1 MSVVLSKCQP
11 GVDDSSLP
19 WPTATAE
26 TFTAMPTRHAARMCI
41 LSPPIEGPSKC
52 QTGDDYLSLRRP
64 FCSNAWPS
72 SLRPSVLSA
81 VWSHVLL
88 LSQLP
93 RTEEA
98 WCFVSTL
105 ELLARD
111 DEAIHQP
118 RDSIICRGMNGN
130 QRRSRLL

>member
-1 MSVVLSKCQP
+1 MHSTYR
-11 GVDDSSLP
+11 SSSSS
-19 WPTATAE
+19 WN
-26 TFTAMPTRHAARMCI
+26 
-41 LSPPIEGPSKC
+41 
-52 QTGDDYLSLRRP
+52 P
-64 FCSNAWPS
+64 F
-72 SLRPSVLSA
+72 
-81 VWSHVLL
+81 
-88 LSQLP
+88 

>member
-52 QTGDDYLSLRRP
+52 QTGDDCFSLRRP
-64 FCSNAWPS
+64 FCSDAWPS
-72 SLRPSVLSA
+72 SLRPSVFSA
-81 VWSHVLL
+81 
-88 LSQLP
+88 
-93 RTEEA
+93 EEA

-118 RDSIICRGMNGN
+118 RDGIICRGMNGN
-130 QRRSRLL
+130 QRRGRLI

>member
-72 SLRPSVLSA
+72 LDQV
-81 VWSHVLL
+81 
-88 LSQLP
+88 
-93 RTEEA
+93 
-98 WCFVSTL
+98 C
-105 ELLARD
+105 
-111 DEAIHQP
+111 
-118 RDSIICRGMNGN
+118 
-130 QRRSRLL
+130 SRLVSCRHSMKGHQDKKPTGKVGTFANRLSFHVSSAFQIAKSEIF